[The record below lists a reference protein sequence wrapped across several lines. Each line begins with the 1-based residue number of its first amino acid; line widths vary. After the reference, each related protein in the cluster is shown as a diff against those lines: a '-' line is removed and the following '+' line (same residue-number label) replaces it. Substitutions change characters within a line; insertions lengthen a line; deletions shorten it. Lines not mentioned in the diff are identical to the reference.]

1 MPETDTV
8 NMPTFCSMRININI
22 DALRDHL
29 YNLKKLKNTHGGV
42 LLLEKLQAFSL
53 QFYQK

>member
-53 QFYQK
+53 QFY